1 MPPPG
6 CGITNIATPTKRKL
20 VANVT
25 TMSAMPEAET
35 IHPVSAPISPPTAMK
50 NKASKTEV
58 VNDVPA
64 MYLALKQLIKTASA
78 PIARLIPPPIMMIA
92 WPIDKSAMGKIP
104 KMKVRAS

>member
-1 MPPPG
+1 
-6 CGITNIATPTKRKL
+6 
-20 VANVT
+20 
-25 TMSAMPEAET
+25 MSAMPEAET

-92 WPIDKSAMGKIP
+92 
-104 KMKVRAS
+104 